1 MRGSFSSGNPPLRR
15 TLPSLS
21 LAGEDTCSPPE
32 RFRSDA
38 DSVGGPSN
46 LSSVGPLSRDS
57 LTVNESLSSCVGS
70 IAMLLAWLRRA
81 AARANHGGASPDA
94 ARSASG
100 GRVEC
105 RLGLG
110 LGRNSK
116 LPSSSSSEFSA
127 VRGSLSPVDTRR
139 LATPRARVAAFDDDD
154 AAAAAKPAGGSRL
167 IWMGLPGVLCFLSSA
182 LPPSA
187 ASFSRVSRATR
198 GPPSLVTTALT
209 SAARAA
215 LACSL

>member
-15 TLPSLS
+15 TLPSLV
-21 LAGEDTCSPPE
+21 AGSTRSPCSG
-32 RFRSDA
+32 RFDVSARRSDA
-38 DSVGGPSN
+38 DSVGPSN
-46 LSSVGPLSRDS
+46 LSSSRALSRDS

-81 AARANHGGASPDA
+81 ADRTNHGGASPDA

-100 GRVEC
+100 GRE
-105 RLGLG
+105 RAGLG

-116 LPSSSSSEFSA
+116 SPSSSSSEFSA
-127 VRGSLSPVDTRR
+127 VRGSLSSVDTRR
-139 LATPRARVAAFDDDD
+139 LATPRARVAAFDD
-154 AAAAAKPAGGSRL
+154 AAAAGSGGSRL

-187 ASFSRVSRATR
+187 VSFTRVSRATR
-198 GPPSLVTTALT
+198 GPPSLATTALT